1 MLNLRW
7 WEWVLLGAGV
17 YVAVVSL
24 ARLMQARRESLLAE
38 LTRQAADEQRRQKK
52 EEKQRR
58 KREREAQRLKLL
70 QESQRRAA

>member
-1 MLNLRW
+1 MLNFRW
-7 WEWVLLGAGV
+7 WEWVLLGVGV

-24 ARLMQARRESLLAE
+24 ARLMQARREYLLAE

-70 QESQRRAA
+70 QETQRRAA

>member
-7 WEWVLLGAGV
+7 WEWILLGVGV

-24 ARLMQARRESLLAE
+24 ARLMQARRESLLAD
-38 LTRQAADEQRRQKK
+38 LTRQAANEQRRQKK

-58 KREREAQRLKLL
+58 KREREAQRLKQL
-70 QESQRRAA
+70 QESQRKAA